1 MNPSEPEANAPPP
14 DTDPVEDAVEEAELE
29 SFPASDPPASF
40 RFD

>member
-1 MNPSEPEANAPPP
+1 MNPCEPEANAPPS
-14 DTDPVEDAVEEAELE
+14 DIDPVEDAIEEAELE